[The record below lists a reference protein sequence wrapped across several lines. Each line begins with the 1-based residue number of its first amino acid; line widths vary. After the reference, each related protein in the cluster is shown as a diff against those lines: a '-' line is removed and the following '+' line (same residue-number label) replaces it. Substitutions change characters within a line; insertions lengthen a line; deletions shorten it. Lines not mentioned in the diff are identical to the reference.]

1 MDLSNLEAVL
11 ILGWGSV
18 EKVRRRVEKVQHKV
32 HAKVH
37 EKVHEEPKFECSFCK
52 KRVKTK
58 ETLEAH
64 ERYHTGEKP
73 FKCEHCG
80 NGYVNNKALRQHMAG
95 AHKIVG
101 VNGGR
106 AGWKTKQKD

>member
-1 MDLSNLEAVL
+1 MRD
-11 ILGWGSV
+11 GH
-18 EKVRRRVEKVQHKV
+18 VRIAHNSDKRYECEVCHKRFNSIP
-32 HAKVH
+32 HKRVH

-80 NGYVNNKALRQHMAG
+80 NGYVNNKALRQHVAG

-106 AGWKTKQKD
+106 AGWKTKQKE